1 MTMVYRPSRWFV
13 AAVFIAQ
20 VTVYAAAS
28 LFLAPIADVVFIGSM
43 AIAIRAFFTR
53 VIDSGD
59 TLQVVNFLEST
70 DPIAVGSLAYVP
82 EEPVRKFTITRVGG
96 GGISVDVMRWMR
108 EEQRVE
114 LRDRFAAFERPAFPD
129 NS

>member
-1 MTMVYRPSRWFV
+1 MTRTYRPASWFMAV
-13 AAVFIAQ
+13 VFIVQLA
-20 VTVYAAAS
+20 VSVVAS
-28 LFLAPIADVVFIGSM
+28 LFLEPVADGVFVLSLGVALRAIFVRVV
-43 AIAIRAFFTR
+43 
-53 VIDSGD
+53 DSGD
-59 TLQVVNFLEST
+59 ALQVVNFLEST